1 MCAQAQLTG
10 YVAVMAACRAPFRS
24 LLGVMLA
31 TVLALLPGPATADEN
46 GEFLIRDAH
55 SWASDQGR
63 LLDAQILIRL
73 SSGAKEALENGIPL
87 TFELQAQL
95 VRKHRWLWDSV
106 QTEHVLVRQLAYHAL
121 SRSYVVRD
129 QATGRQASYSHLE
142 DALQAAGT
150 IEKLQLS
157 SKPLKKKHRYEVRL
171 RGSLDIES
179 LPTPVRLLAYVS
191 SDWDMQGE
199 WYAWPLAR

>member
-10 YVAVMAACRAPFRS
+10 HADVMPTCRAPVWSFLR
-24 LLGVMLA
+24 VMLVMVLGLF
-31 TVLALLPGPATADEN
+31 TVPAASDEG

-55 SWASDQGR
+55 SWAGTSGQ
-63 LLDAQILIRL
+63 LLDAQIAIRL
-73 SSGAKEALENGIPL
+73 STGAKEALENGIPL

-95 VRKHRWLWDSV
+95 VRKHQWLWDSI

-121 SRSYVVRD
+121 SRSYIVRD
-129 QATGRQASYSHLE
+129 QNAGRQASYTHLD

-157 SKPLKKKHRYEVRL
+157 GKPLKKRHRYEVRL

-191 SDWDMQGE
+191 SDWDMKGE
-199 WYAWPLAR
+199 WYAWLLAP